1 MKGLIKGLT
10 VVLAV
15 SMMWG
20 CSSKPVTSDKGAE
33 GAAAGAD
40 KGAATSGVDLGG
52 GAAGSAISAGTSEST
67 VAAAVAANVPDDLM
81 SKLTVY
87 FDYDKSDVT
96 AEGRKIIEAHARYLS
111 ANPKVR
117 VTLEGHADERGTP
130 EYNLALGE
138 RRAKAVDQVM
148 KVLNVTKGQLETVSF
163 GEERPAVIGSDES
176 SWTKNRR
183 VEIVYSKQ

>member
-1 MKGLIKGLT
+1 MNGLIKGLA

-15 SMMWG
+15 SMLWG

-33 GAAAGAD
+33 GAATAGAD

-96 AEGRKIIEAHARYLS
+96 AEGRKIIEAHARYLT

-148 KVLNVTKGQLETVSF
+148 KVLNVAKGQLDTVSF

-176 SWTKNRR
+176 SWAKNRR
-183 VEIVYSKQ
+183 VEIVYSK